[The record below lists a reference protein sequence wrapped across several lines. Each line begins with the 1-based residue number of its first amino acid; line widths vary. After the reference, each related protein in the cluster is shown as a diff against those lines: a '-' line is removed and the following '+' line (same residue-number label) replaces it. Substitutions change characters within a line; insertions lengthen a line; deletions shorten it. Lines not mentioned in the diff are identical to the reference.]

1 MIRMFETNNLNLI
14 PGPWSFLF
22 STVFKEMKTPDTK
35 KIQKKSVSTKK
46 VKSKE
51 FKHMILDI

>member
-22 STVFKEMKTPDTK
+22 STVFKEMKKPDTK
-35 KIQKKSVSTKK
+35 KIQKKTVLAQKK
-46 VKSKE
+46 LKIKSSNT
-51 FKHMILDI
+51 LV